1 MSLSNTKLQ
10 IHPTQTL
17 NHKYGCNH
25 VLVPLIDASKNT
37 YQLTSRRRT
46 DYVNRIYSCPPIFP
60 SFIEHYL
67 PNMQVDRQWLLKAIR
82 TLLEQFSAYWVNGLS
97 ANPLFGRYG
106 AAI

>member
-46 DYVNRIYSCPPIFP
+46 NYVN
-60 SFIEHYL
+60 
-67 PNMQVDRQWLLKAIR
+67 
-82 TLLEQFSAYWVNGLS
+82 TL
-97 ANPLFGRYG
+97 
-106 AAI
+106 